1 MKDTTKKLIITIIN
15 IVIFIGNA
23 LIAYL
28 QPSASVQATAT
39 VSMVASAFC
48 AIV

>member
-15 IVIFIGNA
+15 VVMFIGNA
-23 LIAYL
+23 VIAYL
-28 QPSASVQATAT
+28 QPSAPVQATAA
-39 VSMVASAFC
+39 VSMVATSIC